1 MKSLLPAVAAIA
13 VLAAC
18 NQASAQSSSDV
29 LQRLEALEK
38 SNAKLQES
46 NLDLKQENA
55 ALRDRVKRVE
65 STRQTASAPPTAQ
78 PGSTAPTMRSAPGYA
93 GTAPVY
99 KATPIAVPA
108 AWTWTGAYVGAFG
121 GYGWG
126 TFFPPVK
133 SNDPSNGAASE
144 VRLRGGFGGVQA
156 GYNLQV
162 APHWLLGVEEDV
174 WAGRIAGHRFQPSPN
189 PTINT
194 EIDYGGTVRG
204 RFGYVWD
211 HALFYSTAGIL
222 WAVNRVELDF
232 QPGDNNGVSTVS
244 QTHWHFGV
252 ALGDGIE
259 VAVLPNVSVK
269 AEYLFQYLTKEQYFS
284 ATSSS
289 DVAGMGVHTVRVGVP
304 LRSLAQAAER
314 AGDDQGISVS
324 RLGEVDWSADG
335 PQESVY

>member
-1 MKSLLPAVAAIA
+1 VRKSLLPAVAAIA

-232 QPGDNNGVSTVS
+232 QPGDNNGVSTA

-289 DVAGMGVHTVRVGVP
+289 DVAGMGVHTVRVGVNW
-304 LRSLAQAAER
+304 LFH
-314 AGDDQGISVS
+314 
-324 RLGEVDWSADG
+324 
-335 PQESVY
+335 

>member
-211 HALFYSTAGIL
+211 HALFYPDALALRRCSRRRDRGRRPAERQRQGRISL
-222 WAVNRVELDF
+222 PVSNEGAVFLCYQFVRRCRDGSAYSKGRSEL
-232 QPGDNNGVSTVS
+232 
-244 QTHWHFGV
+244 
-252 ALGDGIE
+252 A
-259 VAVLPNVSVK
+259 
-269 AEYLFQYLTKEQYFS
+269 
-284 ATSSS
+284 
-289 DVAGMGVHTVRVGVP
+289 VP

>member
-13 VLAAC
+13 VLAIC
-18 NQASAQSSSDV
+18 NQASAQSNSDV

-46 NLDLKQENA
+46 NLDLKKENA

-65 STRQTASAPPTAQ
+65 SARQMATAPPIAQ
-78 PGSTAPTMRSAPGYA
+78 PSSAAPTMKPAPGYA

-108 AWTWTGAYVGAFG
+108 PWTWTGPYVGAFG

-126 TFFPPVK
+126 VFFPPVK
-133 SNDPSNGAASE
+133 TDDPSNGAASE

-162 APHWLLGVEEDV
+162 APHWLLGVEQDI
-174 WAGRIAGHRFQPSPN
+174 WAGKIAGTQFQPPSN

-194 EIDYGGTVRG
+194 EINYGGTVRG

-211 HALFYSTAGIL
+211 RALLYSTAGIL
-222 WAVNRVELDF
+222 WAVNRIELDF
-232 QPGDNNGVSTVS
+232 PPGSNNNNGASTLS

-252 ALGDGIE
+252 VLGEGIE
-259 VAVLPNVSVK
+259 VAVLPDVSVK

-289 DVAGMGVHTVRVGVP
+289 DVAGMGVHTVRVGVNW
-304 LRSLAQAAER
+304 LFH
-314 AGDDQGISVS
+314 
-324 RLGEVDWSADG
+324 
-335 PQESVY
+335 